1 MGDLITRIQ
10 STLVGKN
17 ILVLTT
23 YMENLHD
30 FVGGILE
37 ENGNDHTA
45 PAEAIRDLRA
55 KHKGTDALNDADGIP
70 MFGPYYETTVRGGKH
85 DDFSRRYVAVSQALA
100 GHAETIAMVKES
112 LVSDVSG

>member
-1 MGDLITRIQ
+1 MGDLVTRIQ

-30 FVGGILE
+30 FMNELLIE
-37 ENGNDHTA
+37 RGNDQT
-45 PAEAIRDLRA
+45 PEAEALRA
-55 KHKGTDALNDADGIP
+55 IRAKGKGTDELNDSDGIP

-85 DDFSRRYVAVSQALA
+85 DAFSRRYVAVSKALA
-100 GHAETIAMVKES
+100 GHEEAVAMVTAS
-112 LVSDVSG
+112 LMGDVPG